1 MRRIP
6 YKWLVLSISVVGVFM
21 SVLDSTIVNIAVPS
35 LLRSFHAHV
44 ADVQWVV
51 TAYLL
56 ALGASIPLA
65 AYMADRFGMKRV
77 YAGLIGAFTIAS
89 ALCALAPNLPA
100 LIGFRVLQGLAGG
113 GLMPLSLA
121 I

>member
-1 MRRIP
+1 MLGGIRGVGMGRVP
-6 YKWLVLSISVVGVFM
+6 YKWLALGVSTVGVFM
-21 SVLDSTIVNIAVPS
+21 SVLDSTIVNIALPS
-35 LLRSFHAHV
+35 LIAGFHAHV

-65 AYMADRFGMKRV
+65 AYLADRVGMRPV
-77 YAGLIGAFTIAS
+77 YASLVAAFTGAS

-100 LIGFRVLQGLAGG
+100 LIA
-113 GLMPLSLA
+113 
-121 I
+121 

>member
-1 MRRIP
+1 LLRIP
-6 YKWLVLSISVVGVFM
+6 CKRLVVCLSVVGVFM

-35 LLRSFHAHV
+35 LLRSFHARV

-65 AYMADRFGMKRV
+65 AYLADRIGMKRV
-77 YAGLIGAFTIAS
+77 YAGLVAAFTIAS

-100 LIGFRVLQGLAGG
+100 LIAFRVLQGLAG
-113 GLMPLSLA
+113 
-121 I
+121 